1 MSTESQAAA
10 PLLQAPERIIDP
22 WLLSVAVLWGM
33 NVIPTKWLLEVMGPA
48 GILLFR
54 YITCAAILSLAVW
67 HLGRRR
73 GRKAARPWGL
83 MLLVGMWVAVQQLMF
98 IYALDWTSA
107 SEASLIISIAP
118 IWTALIG
125 GVTRMEAISAGNWAG
140 ILAAA
145 AGVALIVAGG
155 GALDTHMP
163 TRVQGDLLMIVS
175 SLGYGSF
182 MVYSKRIMNNNGALR
197 VMSWSFVF
205 GLLLVAP
212 AGMGQLIAADWARF
226 DLLLWASLL
235 YTGLIAGGYGFVV
248 WYRTIARTTAAKTS
262 VYQYLVP
269 VVSLVGAA
277 LLLGD
282 RMTAPQVAG
291 ALVAMT
297 GLVLARRP
305 TNGGAK

>member
-1 MSTESQAAA
+1 
-10 PLLQAPERIIDP
+10 
-22 WLLSVAVLWGM
+22 
-33 NVIPTKWLLEVMGPA
+33 
-48 GILLFR
+48 
-54 YITCAAILSLAVW
+54 
-67 HLGRRR
+67 
-73 GRKAARPWGL
+73 

-98 IYALDWTSA
+98 IYALNWTSA
-107 SEASLIISIAP
+107 SEAGLLISIAP

-125 GVTRMEAISAGNWAG
+125 GLTRMETISAGNWAG

-145 AGVALIVAGG
+145 GGVALIVLGG
-155 GALDTHMP
+155 GALDTHIP

-182 MVYSKRIMNNNGALR
+182 MIYSKRIMNGHGALR
-197 VMSWSFVF
+197 VMSWSFAF

-212 AGMGQLIAADWARF
+212 AGMGQLISADWTRF

-269 VVSLVGAA
+269 AVSLVGAA

-282 RMTAPQVAG
+282 RLTAPQVAG
-291 ALVAMT
+291 ALVVMT

-305 TNGGAK
+305 ANGGGR